1 MDSLGD
7 WLYIVLIVL
16 GGIVSFL
23 AENKKKKA
31 AKTPMPSAKP
41 ADEAHT
47 TEWDV
52 FQELSRPK
60 RSYRKVDTSNTVT
73 NSSTIFS
80 SNQRDTTLEEKA
92 MKSEKDTLLRR
103 DTTPDMTE
111 ADDESAERIELSNAE
126 ELRKAVIYSEI
137 LKRKEY

>member
-31 AKTPMPSAKP
+31 AKSPIPSAKP

-52 FQELSRPK
+52 FQEQSRPK

-80 SNQRDTTLEEKA
+80 SNQRDATLEEKA

-111 ADDESAERIELSNAE
+111 ADDECAERIELSNAE

>member
-23 AENKKKKA
+23 AENKKKKE
-31 AKTPMPSAKP
+31 AKTPKPSVKP
-41 ADEAHT
+41 ADEPRA
-47 TEWDV
+47 TEWEI

-60 RSYRKVDTSNTVT
+60 RSYRKVDTTNTVT
-73 NSSTIFS
+73 NSSSIFS
-80 SNQRDTTLEEKA
+80 SNQRDSTLEKKA
-92 MKSEKDTLLRR
+92 MRSDKDTLLRR
-103 DTTPDMTE
+103 DTTQDIRE
-111 ADDESAERIELSNAE
+111 ADDEDAVSIELSNAE

>member
-31 AKTPMPSAKP
+31 AKTPIPSAKP

-52 FQELSRPK
+52 FQEQSRPK
-60 RSYRKVDTSNTVT
+60 RSYRKVDTSTTVT

-111 ADDESAERIELSNAE
+111 TDDESAERIELSNAE

>member
-31 AKTPMPSAKP
+31 AIPPMPSAKP
-41 ADEAHT
+41 TDEAHS

-52 FQELSRPK
+52 LQELSRPK

-80 SNQRDTTLEEKA
+80 SNQGDSTLEEKA

-111 ADDESAERIELSNAE
+111 ADDVYAERIELSNAE

>member
-31 AKTPMPSAKP
+31 AKTPIPSAKP

-52 FQELSRPK
+52 FQEQSRPK
-60 RSYRKVDTSNTVT
+60 RSYRKVDTSTTVT

-111 ADDESAERIELSNAE
+111 TDDESVERIELSNAE

>member
-31 AKTPMPSAKP
+31 AKTPIPSAKP

-52 FQELSRPK
+52 FQEQSRPK

-80 SNQRDTTLEEKA
+80 SNQRDATLEEKA

-111 ADDESAERIELSNAE
+111 ADDECAERIELSNAE

>member
-52 FQELSRPK
+52 FQEQSRPK

-80 SNQRDTTLEEKA
+80 SNQRDATLEEKA

-111 ADDESAERIELSNAE
+111 ADDECAERIELSNAE